1 MLKTEMQRIM
11 KKTVLLF
18 AILTFALGLSAQILT
33 PVSWDMTSRQVSDT
47 EFDLIFT
54 ATIDDGWVIYSQYL
68 ESDEGPIPTAFYFD
82 EGDHFKRIGKVEES
96 GNRKEAYDKVF
107 DMNLVKFSKKAIFT
121 QRVNVSDLSKPISG
135 YLEFMTCDDE
145 RCLPPG
151 EEDFSF
157 QLTSAMAKKAA
168 PKSAPEKEET
178 TATKAD
184 ATEPILSITTEET
197 MPVAEPLN
205 AEGILEP
212 VKWTGELRKVA
223 NGKYEAVFTA
233 KIAEGWYLYSQFL
246 EDGGPIPTE
255 FNFAESSHVTTSGK
269 AREEGTERL
278 EGYDELFDMDVVKFK
293 KEVTFTLPMEVND
306 PTQPAEGMLVY
317 MSCDDGRC
325 IPFEEPL
332 RIDFAGMQLVIG
344 DDPLSDIS
352 IPEAGAMEVLY
363 GNLPKPDLSNPVG
376 QCSIEEIST
385 NDGKSYWSI
394 FLLGLIGGFLALLTP
409 CVFPMI
415 PLTVSFFT
423 KGSKNRKKGIANAVM
438 YGLFIFAVY
447 LVLSIPF
454 HLMDNLNPDIL
465 NDISTNVWLNV
476 AFFLIFLFFAF
487 SFFGY
492 YELTLPSSWVNRTSS
507 AEGIGGAVGIFFM
520 ALTLALVSFSCT
532 GPILGALLAGALT
545 SDGGAM
551 QLTAGMGGFGL
562 ALALPFA
569 LFAAFPGWMNSLP
582 KSGGWLNTVKVV
594 LGFVE
599 LALALKFLSNADLV
613 KHWEILKIEPFL
625 AAWILIAI
633 GLALYL
639 FGVIKFP
646 HDSPIKKLSV
656 TRVGLGV
663 LSVAFAAYLA
673 TGFIYDDKA
682 GSLRPL
688 KLLSGLAPPTC
699 YSWLYPCDC
708 PQNLNC
714 FKDLESGLA
723 YAKEVN
729 KPIMI
734 DFTGHAC
741 VNCRKMEEH
750 VWPEQ
755 EVYKYLKDDYV
766 VISLYVD
773 EKIEL
778 PENEQ
783 VEVKK
788 VTGGTRKLRN
798 VGHKWSH
805 YQTEY
810 FHTNTQPYYVLMS
823 PDGQLLNQPV
833 GYTPDKKDYAQFLQC
848 GLDAYQQL
856 TQHQEITGKQVGSR

>member
-1 MLKTEMQRIM
+1 M
-11 KKTVLLF
+11 KKTLLLLSLLVL
-18 AILTFALGLSAQILT
+18 GYSLSAQILT
-33 PVSWDMTSRQVSDT
+33 PVKWSTSYKQVSES
-47 EFDLIFT
+47 EFDLVFT

-68 ESDEGPIPTAFYFD
+68 DGDDGPVPTHFYFN
-82 EGDHFKRIGKVEES
+82 EGSHYQLVGKNQES

-107 DMNLVKFSKKAIFT
+107 EMNLVKFSKKAVFT
-121 QRVNVSDLSKPISG
+121 QRVKVKDLSKPISG

-145 RCLPPG
+145 RCLPPT

-157 QLTSAMAKKAA
+157 QLVSTMTKKAA
-168 PKSAPEKEET
+168 PKPEET
-178 TATKAD
+178 TDKAASATFESKEKSALD
-184 ATEPILSITTEET
+184 INTQPQL
-197 MPVAEPLN
+197 AEKQAAVQSSVN
-205 AEGILEP
+205 ASGGILEP
-212 VKWTGELRKVA
+212 VTWTGEIRKIS
-223 NGKYEAVFTA
+223 ETEFDLVFKA
-233 KIAEGWYLYSQFL
+233 KVQDDWYIYSQL
-246 EDGGPIPTE
+246 IGDDGPIPTE
-255 FNFAESSHVTTSGK
+255 FDFFGNEHVTVEGK
-269 AREEGTERL
+269 AKEEGPQRI
-278 EGYDELFDMDVVKFK
+278 EGMDDIFGINVIKFK
-293 KEVTFTLPMEVND
+293 KEATFTQRVQVSDINKM
-306 PTQPAEGMLVY
+306 AEGEIHY
-317 MSCDDGRC
+317 MSCNESSC
-325 IPFEEPL
+325 IPFDTPF
-332 RIDFAGMQLVIG
+332 RADFGNLTLSIG
-344 DDPLSDIS
+344 DLESAEMANVTGDPIQ
-352 IPEAGAMEVLY
+352 VLF
-363 GNLPKPDLSNPVG
+363 GNIQKPDLSNPVA
-376 QCSIEEIST
+376 QCGDEVVSEE
-385 NDGKSYWSI
+385 GKSYWSI
-394 FLLGLIGGFLALLTP
+394 FLLGLLGGFLALLTP

-423 KGSKNRKKGIANAVM
+423 KSSKDRKKGIANASM
-438 YGLFIFAVY
+438 YGFFILAVY
-447 LVLSIPF
+447 LLLSSPF

-465 NDISTNVWLNV
+465 NDISTNVWLNI
-476 AFFLIFLFFAF
+476 AFFAIFLFFAF

-492 YELTLPSSWVNRTSS
+492 YELTLPSSWVNKTSS
-507 AEGIGGAVGIFFM
+507 AEGIGGALGIFFM

-545 SDGGAM
+545 SDGGAW

-569 LFAAFPGWMNSLP
+569 LFAAFPGWMSSLP

-625 AAWILIAI
+625 GAWILISI

-656 TRVGLGV
+656 TRIGLGL
-663 LSVAFAAYLA
+663 LSVTFAVYLA
-673 TGFIYDDKA
+673 TGFIYDEKA

-699 YSWLYPCDC
+699 YSWFYECDC

-714 FKDLESGLA
+714 FKDLKTGMA
-723 YAKEVN
+723 YAKEVG

-766 VISLYVD
+766 LISLYVD
-773 EKIEL
+773 EKIEAL
-778 PENEQ
+778 ESEQ
-783 VEVKK
+783 IEVPKA
-788 VTGGTRKLRN
+788 TGGTRVIRN
-798 VGHKWSH
+798 NGHKWS
-805 YQTEY
+805 YFQTE
-810 FHTNTQPYYVLMS
+810 FFNTNTQPYYVLLS
-823 PDGQLLNQPV
+823 PEGELLNQPV
-833 GYTPDKKDYAQFLQC
+833 GYTPDEQEYAKFLEC
-848 GLDAYQQL
+848 GLDAYKQLVQNKKSSEQQ
-856 TQHQEITGKQVGSR
+856 IGKIE

>member
-1 MLKTEMQRIM
+1 M
-11 KKTVLLF
+11 KKILLLCSLLAF
-18 AILTFALGLSAQILT
+18 GLHLSAQILT
-33 PVSWDMTSRQVSDT
+33 PVSWDMTYKQVNDS

-54 ATIDDGWVIYSQYL
+54 ASIDDGWVIYSQYL

-82 EGDHFKRIGKVEES
+82 EGGHYKLVGKTEES

-107 DMNLVKFSKKAIFT
+107 DMNLVKFTKKAIFT
-121 QRVNVSDLSKPISG
+121 QRVKVSDLSKPIAG

-145 RCLPPG
+145 RCLPPS

-157 QLTSAMAKKAA
+157 ELKSSMTR
-168 PKSAPEKEET
+168 KSAPKAAAAKEKSA
-178 TATKAD
+178 TAAVK
-184 ATEPILSITTEET
+184 TEDEAEAAEPELSITTEET
-197 MPVAEPLN
+197 AIAVEPLN

-212 VKWTGELRKVA
+212 VKWTGELRKVSD
-223 NGKYEAVFTA
+223 NRYEAIFTA
-233 KIAEGWYLYSQFL
+233 KMADGWYLYSQFL
-246 EDGGPIPTE
+246 DDGGPIPTE
-255 FNFAESSHVTTSGK
+255 FNFDENDHVTVPTK
-269 AREEGTERL
+269 ATEEGVERL
-278 EGYDELFDMDVVKFK
+278 KGYDELFGMDVVKFK
-293 KEVTFTLPMEVND
+293 KEVTFTQPLDVSD
-306 PTQPAEGMLVY
+306 PAKPAAGTLIY
-317 MSCDDGRC
+317 MSCDEGRC
-325 IPFEEPL
+325 IPFEEPI
-332 RIDFAGMQLVIG
+332 RIDFANLQVIIG
-344 DDPLSDIS
+344 DDPLVNVT
-352 IPEAGAMEVLY
+352 IPEAGSAAEVLY
-363 GNLPKPDLSNPVG
+363 GGLPKPDLSNPVG
-376 QCSIEEIST
+376 QCSDETAVANE
-385 NDGKSYWSI
+385 GKSYWSI

-423 KGSKNRKKGIANAVM
+423 KGSKDRKKGIANAAL
-438 YGLFIFAVY
+438 YGFFIFAVY

-507 AEGIGGAVGIFFM
+507 AEGIGGALGIFFM

-562 ALALPFA
+562 ALAMPFA

-646 HDSPIKKLSV
+646 HDSPMKKLSA
-656 TRVGLGV
+656 TRLGLGV

-699 YSWLYPCDC
+699 YSWFYPCDC

-714 FKDLESGLA
+714 FKDLETGLA

-750 VWPEQ
+750 VWPEK
-755 EVYKYLKDDYV
+755 EVYKYLKDEYV

-783 VEVKK
+783 IEVKK

-810 FHTNTQPYYVLMS
+810 FNTNTQPYYVLMS

-833 GYTPDKKDYAQFLQC
+833 GYTPDKKDYAQFLEC
-848 GLDAYQQL
+848 GLDAYKQM
-856 TQHQEITGKQVGSR
+856 TQNQDAVGKQVGSR